1 MKRMA
6 FLATL
11 ILCLSPV
18 HLLHP
23 AATATDK
30 ANTVY
35 LFVEIETTV
44 HRKGVETSSENPNER
59 RWYISNVVVQPE
71 DVPDYSLVKQKIMP
85 YFSRNVMDP
94 AEAKGILIDYGDEDV
109 RVNSETSRA
118 NYESRD
124 EAEEARNKAI
134 EYRKG
139 QSGNIYSF
147 ELVFGPAKGEET
159 SKPKLIYR
167 DKEQPNYEPPK
178 GSKPG
183 AL

>member
-1 MKRMA
+1 MRTERLV

-11 ILCLSPV
+11 TLCLLLTLLPRPV
-18 HLLHP
+18 G
-23 AATATDK
+23 ASATHK

-44 HRKGVETSSENPNER
+44 HRAGVETSSANPNER
-59 RWYISNVVVQPE
+59 RWYMSNVVVQPE
-71 DVPDYSLVKQKIMP
+71 DVPTYSLIKQRIMP

-94 AEAKGILIDYGDEDV
+94 AETRGILIDYGEQDV
-109 RVNSETSRA
+109 RLNGESSFA
-118 NYESRD
+118 NYESR
-124 EAEEARNKAI
+124 ERAEQERNKMI

-147 ELVFGPAKGEET
+147 ELDFASPKGGEET

-167 DKEQPNYEPPK
+167 DKEQPNYESPK
-178 GSKPG
+178 H
-183 AL
+183 